1 MTQYV
6 IINKGDNM
14 SLMER
19 YEIRL
24 NQLLNGAKEFYE
36 GETAIIMEIVIDALQ

>member
-1 MTQYV
+1 M
-6 IINKGDNM
+6 NKGDYM
-14 SLMER
+14 TIQEK
-19 YEIRL
+19 YEERL